1 MLSNACNQKLEP
13 LYQLIANHED
23 WLMLRILEYAKK
35 RGYTT
40 YTSTLAEA
48 WRVSI
53 CGLSSPLLQVLQKN
67 SAIPELEPDTDY
79 TKDPIAAFGVVEAQ
93 RHRNRGITIS
103 LFLGLMKY
111 YRQSYLD
118 LMEIGNFSVEQN
130 QYYQLFINRFFDRIE
145 LGFCEEWSSIT
156 REEKIADL
164 QRENRIL
171 TNEKNKYLTVF
182 ESLNEAIFLLD
193 KDNKIINLNEAAA
206 VTFTEFTTSGKFY
219 YSQEKL
225 ELPWL
230 EKRVANLSKT
240 NQKLA
245 RYELILPTKQGER
258 WFELKLKQ
266 MVDVSEKFLG
276 TVAICSDITEQ
287 KEIEAEL
294 RKSTAN
300 LKEAQRIGHLGHW
313 WWDLT
318 TGEMFWSEEIYK
330 IFGKNPEKNQPSY
343 QHLLSQVH
351 PEDIN
356 KIKQLEEDL
365 FLHGKKL
372 SIDHRIV
379 RTDGSICWVHAEAL
393 ATLDDNRKPIRWAG
407 TLEDI
412 TSRKIAE
419 EALRESEELLR
430 RVINSNVNGIVVLD
444 KQGKVL
450 LVNPAAESLFG
461 RQAKTMLGELLGLPV
476 VVGESTELEIYRP
489 TGAMAIAE
497 MRVVEI
503 SWNQPAYLVSLV
515 DITARKQ
522 VEEKLKIFWLA
533 SEQSPASIVITK
545 ASGEIEY
552 VNRKFQEITGYTLE
566 EAQGKNPR
574 ILKSDYTSSNEYQE
588 LWQKIT
594 SGQEWHGEFHNKKK
608 NGELFWEQASISPI
622 KNEAGQITH
631 FVGVKEDI
639 TQRKENEAL
648 LEHQANYDP
657 LTDLPNRIL
666 VMDRLEQ
673 ALHMAEHNENRVAVM
688 FIDLDNFKNINDT
701 LGHELGDQ
709 LLQQTATRLQKCL
722 RKNQTVARLG
732 GDEFLIIVPDLEL
745 PTQCEN
751 IAKKILTVIAQ
762 PFNLSGEEAFISASI
777 GITIYPEDGS
787 KTSVLLRNAD
797 TAMYGAKKD
806 GKAGFKF
813 FTPSMNFAAQKR
825 LRLET
830 HLRHALEKNELHLF
844 YQPFIELKTNQ
855 VVGAEA
861 LMRWQSQDLGNVTP
875 EQFIPV
881 AEETGLIYD
890 LGKWALFT
898 ACQELATWQQLLGN
912 QMWIA
917 VNMSPRQFREP
928 NLVEV
933 VSEALITS
941 GIPSS
946 CLELEIT
953 ERLLVE
959 DIPGVTDLIAQFK
972 QMNIRLAIDD
982 FGTGYSSLNY
992 LRKFPFNVLKI
1003 DRSFITDVPENGEVV
1018 SLVRTIIAMAHGLKL
1033 KVVAEGVE
1041 TPQQLNFLRREGC
1054 DYVQGY
1060 FFSQPLPSSKFREYL
1075 INSTNS

>member
-23 WLMLRILEYAKK
+23 WLMLRILEYAKA

-53 CGLSSPLLQVLQKN
+53 CCLSTPLLQVLQKK
-67 SAIPELEPDTDY
+67 SAIPELDPDTDY
-79 TKDPIAAFGVVEAQ
+79 TKDTIAQFGVVEAQ
-93 RHRNRGITIS
+93 RHRNRGITLS

-118 LMEIGNFSVEQN
+118 LIEIGNFYPQ
-130 QYYQLFINRFFDRIE
+130 QKTYYQLFIHRFFDRIE
-145 LGFCEEWSSIT
+145 LGFCEEWSRIT
-156 REEKIADL
+156 AGENLTEL
-164 QRENRIL
+164 QRKNRSL
-171 TNEKNKYLTVF
+171 TNEKNKYLTIF

-193 KDNKIINLNEAAA
+193 LETQIINLNDAAA
-206 VTFTEFTTSGKFY
+206 VTFTDFTTSGKFY
-219 YSQEKL
+219 YSQEKI

-230 EKRVANLSKT
+230 QEKVATLNKT
-240 NQKLA
+240 NQKTA
-245 RYELILPTKQGER
+245 RYELLLPTKKGER
-258 WFELKLKQ
+258 WFDVKLKQ
-266 MVDVSEKFLG
+266 MLDVSDKFSG

-287 KEIEAEL
+287 KETEAEL
-294 RKSTAN
+294 RKSAAN
-300 LKEAQRIGHLGHW
+300 LKEAQRIGHLGNW

-318 TGEMFWSEEIYK
+318 TQEMFWSEEIYR
-330 IFGKNPEKNQPSY
+330 IFGTNPEKDQPSY
-343 QHLLSQVH
+343 QYILSQLH
-351 PEDIN
+351 GEDIN
-356 KIKQLEEDL
+356 KIKQLEDEL
-365 FLHGKKL
+365 FLSGKKL
-372 SIDHRIV
+372 SLDHRIV
-379 RTDGSICWVHAEAL
+379 RKDGSIRWVHVEGM
-393 ATLDDNRKPIRWAG
+393 ATIDNNNKPIRWVG

-419 EALRESEELLR
+419 EALKQSEERLR
-430 RVINSNVNGIVVLD
+430 RVIDSNVNGIVVID
-444 KQGKVL
+444 NQGKIL
-450 LVNPAAESLFG
+450 LVNPAAEALFG
-461 RQAKTMLGELLGLPV
+461 RQAKTMLGELLGLPI

-489 TGAMAIAE
+489 TGPMAIAE

-503 SWNQPAYLVSLV
+503 SWNEPAYLVSLV

-522 VEEKLKIFWLA
+522 VEERLKIFWLA
-533 SEQSPASIVITK
+533 SEQSPASIVITN
-545 ASGEIEY
+545 AVGEIEY
-552 VNRKFQEITGYTLE
+552 VNRKFQKITGYTLE
-566 EAQGKNPR
+566 EAQGQNPR
-574 ILKSDYTSSNEYQE
+574 ILKSEYTSSEDYRE

-594 SGQEWHGEFHNKKK
+594 SGKEWHGEFHNKKK

-648 LEHQANYDP
+648 LKHQANYDA

-666 VMDRLEQ
+666 VMDRLHQ
-673 ALHMAEHNENRVAVM
+673 ALHRAEHNQNRVAVM
-688 FIDLDNFKNINDT
+688 FIDLDNFKNINNT
-701 LGHELGDQ
+701 LGHELGDK
-709 LLQQTATRLQKCL
+709 LLQQTATRLQECL
-722 RKNQTVARLG
+722 RKDQTVARLG
-732 GDEFLIIVPDLEL
+732 GDEFLIIIPDLEL
-745 PTQCEN
+745 PAQCEN
-751 IAKKILTVIAQ
+751 IAKKILNTLGK
-762 PFNLSGEEAFISASI
+762 PFYLSGEEAFVSASI
-777 GITIYPEDGS
+777 GITIYPEDGRE
-787 KTSVLLRNAD
+787 TSVLLRNAD

-813 FTPSMNFAAQKR
+813 FTSSMNFAAQKR
-825 LRLET
+825 LRMET
-830 HLRHALEKNELHLF
+830 HLRHGLEKNELEMH

-855 VVGAEA
+855 IVGAEA
-861 LMRWQSQDLGNVTP
+861 LMRWQSPELGNITP
-875 EQFIPV
+875 DQFIPI
-881 AEETGLIYD
+881 AEETSLICD
-890 LGKWALFT
+890 LGQWALFT
-898 ACQELATWQQLLGN
+898 ACQEVATWQQLLGN

-933 VSEALITS
+933 VSEALTTS
-941 GIPSS
+941 GIPSH

-959 DIPGVTDLIAQFK
+959 DIPGATDLIAQLK

-1018 SLVRTIIAMAHGLKL
+1018 SLVRTIIAMAHGLNL

-1041 TPQQLNFLRREGC
+1041 TPEQLNFLRLEGC

-1060 FFSQPLPSSKFREYL
+1060 FFSQPLPSASFREYL
-1075 INSTNS
+1075 INYAD